1 VPTHFYKIVFGKDES
16 DKWRAVGFVVENRP
30 YDRNTTSFE
39 DTIKSIDWIE
49 AHTGITFM
57 PDLDDALAAK
67 LKRNP
72 GRMW

>member
-1 VPTHFYKIVFGKDES
+1 VI
-16 DKWRAVGFVVENRP
+16 R
-30 YDRNTTSFE
+30 
-39 DTIKSIDWIE
+39 SIDWIE

-72 GRMW
+72 GQLW